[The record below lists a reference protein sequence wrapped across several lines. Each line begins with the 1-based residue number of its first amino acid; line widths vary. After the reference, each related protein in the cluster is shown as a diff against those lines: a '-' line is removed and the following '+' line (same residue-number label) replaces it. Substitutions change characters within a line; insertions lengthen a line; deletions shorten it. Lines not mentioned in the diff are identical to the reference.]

1 MLFLNETH
9 NRLIMP
15 HVWASLIMV
24 LLLCLLSMLYIDRSV
39 LLLVHNELPARWQQ
53 FFSSITGLGEGNIW
67 LTISGTVAV
76 IGYLLQR
83 YGKSPTLR
91 QRGKAFLA
99 KGLFV
104 FLSIAFSGLLI
115 NIAKIM
121 IGRLR
126 PAYFLADSTYGF
138 QPFNFDFG
146 TNTFPSG
153 HSQTVWALT
162 VSLSLLY
169 PRFTISFLSFAALV
183 AASRVLV
190 TAHYLSD
197 VLMGSYL
204 GMILT
209 LYLYTRFIRKGFL
222 RREQANAPNQEH

>member
-1 MLFLNETH
+1 
-9 NRLIMP
+9 MP
-15 HVWASLIMV
+15 HVWASLILV
-24 LLLCLLSMLYIDRSV
+24 LLLCLLSMLYIDRQV
-39 LLLVHNELPARWQQ
+39 LLLVQNELPAQWRH

-67 LTISGTVAV
+67 LTVSGTVAV
-76 IGYLLQR
+76 ISYLLQR
-83 YGKSPTLR
+83 HGKSSTLR
-91 QRGKAFLA
+91 HRGKAFLA

-104 FLSIAFSGLLI
+104 FLSIIFSGLLV
-115 NIAKIM
+115 NIIKIM

-153 HSQTVWALT
+153 HSQTVWALM

-169 PRFTISFLSFAALV
+169 PRLTIPFLSFAATV

-204 GMILT
+204 GVILT
-209 LYLYTRFIRKGFL
+209 LYIYTRFVRKGYL
-222 RREQANAPNQEH
+222 PCKQSSAPIEEH